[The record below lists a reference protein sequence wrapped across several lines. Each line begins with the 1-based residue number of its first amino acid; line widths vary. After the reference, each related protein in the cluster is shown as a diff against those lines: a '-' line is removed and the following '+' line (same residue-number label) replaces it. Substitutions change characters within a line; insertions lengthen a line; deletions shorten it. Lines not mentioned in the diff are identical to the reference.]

1 MSAPCNEIAPEDL
14 VAYWAGDLAPAEVDR
29 LDEHLMGCATCSAAS
44 ARVSAVTE
52 ALRAMIPPFV
62 NHATLDALR
71 RLGHR
76 IRENPL
82 QPDDRRTVVFGAD
95 TDLLIHK
102 LTGLDL
108 TTATTV
114 GIVITVEETGDV
126 LLAEPS
132 VPFDRGSGEVLIA
145 CQPHFAALP
154 PNIVAE
160 VRARDATGAER
171 LVRYPIPH
179 VFEPR
184 ARG

>member
-1 MSAPCNEIAPEDL
+1 MSATCIAPEEL
-14 VAYWAGDLAPAEVDR
+14 AAYWASDLAPEDVDR

-44 ARVSAVTE
+44 ARISAVLD
-52 ALRAMIPPFV
+52 ALRALIPPFV
-62 NHATLDALR
+62 SHAMLDSLR
-71 RLGHR
+71 ALGHR
-76 IRENPL
+76 IRENPV
-82 QPDDRRTVVFGAD
+82 QPDERRTVVFGAD

-102 LTGLDL
+102 LEGLDL
-108 TTATTV
+108 TTAVSV

-132 VPFDRGSGEVLIA
+132 VPFDRGSGEVLVA

-160 VRARDATGAER
+160 VRARDASGAER
-171 LVRYPIPH
+171 IARYTIPH

-184 ARG
+184 TPA